1 MISFQNSR
9 PHLLAFEYL
18 CTHILLTGST
28 DDSLAA
34 HSKTPSNLSIFLLYL
49 IRLIRVFLSGGV
61 ENGDSLS
68 QLERDCYWLFKSN
81 FLVFLLFFFSP
92 PLFHCYSPGF
102 KKEERWARMKFSI
115 SPHYLPQQTNTL
127 FHRRHCQSTCTL
139 AWLACYWLALW
150 CNKHFTTQRVAMGFS
165 RKMMPPR
172 REKYLR
178 EVYLSV
184 TYSLVDIFSGEKDQ

>member
-34 HSKTPSNLSIFLLYL
+34 HSKTPSILSIFLLYL
-49 IRLIRVFLSGGV
+49 IRLLRVFLSGGV

-81 FLVFLLFFFSP
+81 FLVFLLFFFLPLCFIATLPASKRRKGERAWNFLSP
-92 PLFHCYSPGF
+92 LIIYHN
-102 KKEERWARMKFSI
+102 KQIRFSI
-115 SPHYLPQQTNTL
+115 ADTVN
-127 FHRRHCQSTCTL
+127 RL
-139 AWLACYWLALW
+139 AHWHGWL
-150 CNKHFTTQRVAMGFS
+150 VI
-165 RKMMPPR
+165 
-172 REKYLR
+172 
-178 EVYLSV
+178 
-184 TYSLVDIFSGEKDQ
+184 D